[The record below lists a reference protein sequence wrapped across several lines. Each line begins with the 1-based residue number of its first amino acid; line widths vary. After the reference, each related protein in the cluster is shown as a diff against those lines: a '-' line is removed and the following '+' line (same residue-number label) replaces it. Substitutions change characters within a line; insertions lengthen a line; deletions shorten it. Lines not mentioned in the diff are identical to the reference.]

1 MEKYSKLIH
10 WLPRI
15 ICLIAIAYISLFSM
29 DAFNPEHSIWQQLG
43 DFLMHLI
50 PSFFLLAVLIVAW
63 KWEMVG
69 GVIFTIL
76 GLALTPYVF
85 SINYNM
91 NQSFWMSL
99 GIIMTI
105 TFPFILVGILFI
117 VGHWLN
123 KKSM

>member
-15 ICLIAIAYISLFSM
+15 ICLIAIAYISLFSL

-43 DFLMHLI
+43 DFLMHLV

-63 KWEMVG
+63 NWEMVG
-69 GVIFTIL
+69 GVIFMII

-85 SINYNM
+85 TINYGM

-117 VGHWLN
+117 VGHLLN
-123 KKSM
+123 KK

>member
-15 ICLIAIAYISLFSM
+15 ICLIAIAYISLFSL
-29 DAFNPEHSIWQQLG
+29 DAFDPEHSFWKQLG
-43 DFLMHLI
+43 DFFMHLI
-50 PSFFLLAVLIVAW
+50 PSFVLLAVLIVAW
-63 KWEMVG
+63 RREMVG
-69 GVIFTIL
+69 GIIFTMI
-76 GLALTPYVF
+76 GLVLTPYVY
-85 SINYNM
+85 SINYSM

-117 VGHWLN
+117 VGHLLN
-123 KKSM
+123 KKST